1 MADINTTKLGD
12 IYVRCEA
19 DIGAVRDRVR
29 RLARDMGFDATTQI
43 KITTAVSE
51 LTRNICE
58 YAASGAITLALAE
71 RADGAVGL
79 QLIARDDGPGME
91 AQLLDEIMRGSYH
104 SASGLGV
111 GLAGTRRLM
120 DEFELD
126 SVLGAGTRV
135 TVVKW
140 LPLAVAAK
148 TKERSEE
155 LRAHF
160 AADAESAAEELA
172 QQNRDLLAVLAELE
186 EKRTELER
194 VNEELSRTNA
204 ALNDR
209 RTDELPQR
217 ARTRTNSAST
227 RAGTNSAFNFPL
239 RGRTLLN
246 RAAVSLNFRARR
258 WR

>member
-1 MADINTTKLGD
+1 MAEINTTKLGGV
-12 IYVRCEA
+12 YVRGEA

-79 QLIARDDGPGME
+79 QLIARDDGPGMDE
-91 AQLLDEIMRGSYH
+91 QALDAIMHGSYH

-126 SVLGAGTRV
+126 SAPGAGTRV
-135 TVVKW
+135 TVIKW
-140 LPLAVAAK
+140 LPPARAA
-148 TKERSEE
+148 TAKERIEE

-160 AADAESAAEELA
+160 AVDAESAAETLA

-186 EKRTELER
+186 E
-194 VNEELSRTNA
+194 
-204 ALNDR
+204 
-209 RTDELPQR
+209 
-217 ARTRTNSAST
+217 
-227 RAGTNSAFNFPL
+227 
-239 RGRTLLN
+239 
-246 RAAVSLNFRARR
+246 
-258 WR
+258 